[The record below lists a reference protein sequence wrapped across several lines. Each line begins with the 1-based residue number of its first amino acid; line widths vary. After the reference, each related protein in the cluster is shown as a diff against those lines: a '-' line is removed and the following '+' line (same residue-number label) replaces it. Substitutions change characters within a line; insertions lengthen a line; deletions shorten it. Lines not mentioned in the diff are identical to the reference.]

1 MSFRTLIITN
11 KSKLSYSNNYLIIRN
26 EEIKKIHLDEVHTV
40 IIDSLQVSMTTYLI
54 MELSQRNIKVIYCD
68 LEHNPVSEL
77 IPFYGNH
84 NTSKKILLQKNWCE
98 IEKGNVWKK
107 IIEQKIYNQSQ
118 VLKLHDIVEEKQL
131 LYYLNEIKAGDSTNR
146 EGHAAKVYFNAL
158 FGLDY
163 NRKIKNDINAALN
176 YGYSILL
183 SSFNKEIVRLGHVTQ
198 LGIHHKNEFNPYNLS
213 SDLMEPFRPVV
224 DKFVTTN
231 EEEFDTDYKYKLVGL
246 LNSKHLFERKNYY
259 LKDIIRMYTKKVLD
273 YMNESDLN
281 TVIPEFML

>member
-11 KSKLSYSNNYLIIRN
+11 KSKLSYSNNYLIVRN
-26 EEIKKIHLDEVHTV
+26 EEIKKIHLDEVHTI

-77 IPFYGNH
+77 VPFYGNH
-84 NTSKKILLQKNWCE
+84 NTSKKILLQTNWCDF
-98 IEKGNVWKK
+98 EKDKVWKH
-107 IIEQKIYNQSQ
+107 IIEQKIYNQSK
-118 VLKLHDIVEEKQL
+118 VLKKHDIVEEQQL
-131 LYYLNEIKAGDSTNR
+131 LCYVDEIEEGDSTNR

-163 NRKIKNDINAALN
+163 NRKIKNDTNAALN
-176 YGYSILL
+176 YGYSVLL

-224 DKFVTTN
+224 DIFVTMN
-231 EEEFDTDYKYKLVGL
+231 QEEFDTDYKYRLVGL
-246 LNSKHLFERKNYY
+246 LNSKYVFESKKYH
-259 LKDIIRMYTKKVLD
+259 LKDIIRIYTKKILD
-273 YMNESDLN
+273 YMNEPSLN
-281 TVIPEFML
+281 PEIPEFTL